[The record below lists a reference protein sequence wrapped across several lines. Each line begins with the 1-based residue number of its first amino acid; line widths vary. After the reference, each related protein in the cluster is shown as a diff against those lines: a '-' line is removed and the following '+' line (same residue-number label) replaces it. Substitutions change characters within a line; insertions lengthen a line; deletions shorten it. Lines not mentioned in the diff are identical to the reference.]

1 MEKSWK
7 IIKFYRKI
15 IKNHEILS
23 QNYVTPNFGFTS
35 IPGVYLKN
43 NYEISSKKA
52 RSKIVIFY
60 TISVYL
66 CWKNNFIFSIF
77 ERIIFRFSVYLSRKN
92 EAKNDDFFSRPL
104 LAAGWLATGF
114 TVLIVKVI

>member
-1 MEKSWK
+1 M
-7 IIKFYRKI
+7 KFYRKI
-15 IKNHEILS
+15 MKNHEILS

-52 RSKIVIFY
+52 RSKTVIFY

-66 CWKNNFIFSIF
+66 CWKNNFIFSIL

-104 LAAGWLATGF
+104 LAGWLATGF
-114 TVLIVKVI
+114 TVLIVKVM